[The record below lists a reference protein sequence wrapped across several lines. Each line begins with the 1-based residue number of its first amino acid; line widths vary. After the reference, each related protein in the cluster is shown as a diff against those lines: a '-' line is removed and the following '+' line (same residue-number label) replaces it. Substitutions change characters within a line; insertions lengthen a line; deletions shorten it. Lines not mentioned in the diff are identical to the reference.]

1 MHKYDSPYLLNMVT
15 SLHEHYDQQTDRPLQ
30 AAGAG
35 SPLQCRLQKHVANC
49 LNKFAAAAVI
59 KHCKKEKEQL

>member
-1 MHKYDSPYLLNMVT
+1 M
-15 SLHEHYDQQTDRPLQ
+15 DRQ
-30 AAGAG
+30 ANYQADILAARQEAG
-35 SPLQCRLQKHVANC
+35 SPLQKHVANC